1 MVTNINNILNTKK
14 KECVAMI
21 LAGGQGSRLYVLTS
35 KIAKPAVPFG
45 GKYRI
50 IDYTVSN
57 CVNSGFDTV
66 GVLTQYQ
73 PLLLNEYIGNGQP
86 WDLDRL
92 EGGVTIL
99 PPYQKNFG
107 YDWYTGTANAV
118 YQNLHYVERFDP
130 DYVIVLGGDHIYKMD
145 YSLMLEYHKEKNAD
159 CTIAVI
165 DVPIEEASR
174 FGIMNINDDGSIYE
188 FEEKPKIPKSNK
200 ASMGLYIFN
209 WDKLRK
215 FLIEDNEDAESSK
228 DFGKNIIPKM
238 LAAGERMFAYSFR
251 GYWRDVGT
259 IESLWQANMD
269 LLDEDFKNDLP
280 DWKIYSRTTGK
291 PPHYIGAT
299 GSMKNSIISEGCEI
313 YGFVEHSIIFP
324 GVKINEGCYVK
335 DSIIMAN
342 SVIGANTSV
351 EYSIIDENAEIGSN
365 SKIGEKRT
373 EATGITVVAKDIKIG
388 GGVTVNPG
396 DMIDGDI
403 VG

>member
-1 MVTNINNILNTKK
+1 
-14 KECVAMI
+14 MI

-45 GKYRI
+45 GKYRL
-50 IDYTVSN
+50 IDYTLSN
-57 CVNSGFDTV
+57 CVNSGIDTV

-107 YDWYTGTANAV
+107 TDWYKGSANSV
-118 YQNLHYVERFDP
+118 YQNMHYIERYTP
-130 DYVIVLGGDHIYKMD
+130 DYVIVLGADHIYKMD
-145 YSLMLEYHKEKNAD
+145 YSLMLEYHKEKGAD
-159 CTIAVI
+159 CTISVI
-165 DVPIEEASR
+165 DVPMEEASR
-174 FGIMNINDDGSIYE
+174 FGIMNINEDGSIYE
-188 FEEKPKIPKSNK
+188 FEEKPKVPKSTK
-200 ASMGLYIFN
+200 ASMGLYVFN
-209 WDKLRK
+209 WDRLRK

-238 LAAGERMFAYSFR
+238 LAAGEKMFAYTFK

-269 LLDEDFKNDLP
+269 LVDGEQVSDLSA

-291 PPHYIGAT
+291 PPHYIGST

-313 YGFVEHSIIFP
+313 HGTVEHSIIFP
-324 GVKINEGCYVK
+324 GVKISGGAYVK

-342 SVIGANTSV
+342 SFINYDTSV
-351 EYSIIDENAEIGSN
+351 EYSIIDENVAVGRN
-365 SKIGEKRT
+365 SKIGDDKSK
-373 EATGITVVAKDIKIG
+373 AAGITVLAKDITIG
-388 GGVTVNPG
+388 DWITIPAG
-396 DMIDGDI
+396 DMIDSDVLNT

>member
-1 MVTNINNILNTKK
+1 LIANTITKK

-21 LAGGQGSRLYVLTS
+21 LAGGQGSRLYMLTS

-50 IDYTVSN
+50 IDYTISN
-57 CVNSGFDTV
+57 CVNSGIDAV

-92 EGGVTIL
+92 EGGITIL

-118 YQNLHYVERFDP
+118 YQNFHYVERFDP
-130 DYVIVLGGDHIYKMD
+130 DYVTVLGGDHIYKMD
-145 YSLMLEYHKEKNAD
+145 YSKMLGYHKAKRAD

-174 FGIMNINDDGSIYE
+174 FGIMNIDGEGAIYE
-188 FEEKPKIPKSNK
+188 FEEKPKTPKSNK
-200 ASMGLYIFN
+200 ASMGIYIFN
-209 WDKLRK
+209 WDKLRR
-215 FLIEDNEDAESSK
+215 FLIEDNCDPESSK

-238 LAAGERMFAYSFR
+238 LEAGERMFAYSFK

-269 LLDEDFKNDLP
+269 LLDEDVFDEMR

-291 PPHYIGAT
+291 PPHYIGPT
-299 GSMKNSIISEGCEI
+299 GSMKNSIVSEGCEI
-313 YGFVEHSIIFP
+313 YGTVSHSVIFP
-324 GVKINEGCYVK
+324 GVKIQKGAYVK

-342 SVIGANTSV
+342 SAIGENTQIG
-351 EYSIIDENAEIGSN
+351 YSIIDEGAEIGEN
-365 SKIGEKRT
+365 SKIGGERSGS
-373 EATGITVVAKDIKIG
+373 A
-388 GGVTVNPG
+388 GVTVIAKDVKVG
-396 DMIDGDI
+396 DGATVDRGAMIDAD
-403 VG
+403 VPA

>member
-1 MVTNINNILNTKK
+1 LLTNTIAKK

-21 LAGGQGSRLYVLTS
+21 LAGGQGSRLYMLTS

-50 IDYTVSN
+50 IDYTLSN
-57 CVNSGFDTV
+57 CVNSGIDAV

-73 PLLLNEYIGNGQP
+73 PLVLNEYIGNGQP

-118 YQNLHYVERFDP
+118 YQNLQYIERFDP
-130 DYVIVLGGDHIYKMD
+130 DYVAVLGGDHIYKMD
-145 YSLMLEYHKEKNAD
+145 YSLMLDYHKKKRAD

-165 DVPIEEASR
+165 EVPLEEAGR
-174 FGIMNINDDGSIYE
+174 FGIMNANPDGSIYE
-188 FEEKPKIPKSNK
+188 FEEKPKAPKSTK
-200 ASMGLYIFN
+200 ASMGIYIFN
-209 WDKLRK
+209 WDQLKK
-215 FLIEDNEDAESSK
+215 ALIEDNEDEQSSK
-228 DFGKNIIPKM
+228 DFGKNIIPKL
-238 LAAGERMFAYSFR
+238 LASGGRMFAYAFK

-269 LLDEDFKNDLP
+269 LLDGDAFADMR

-291 PPHYIGAT
+291 PPHYIGPS
-299 GSMKNSIISEGCEI
+299 GSLKNSIISEGCEV
-313 YGFVEHSIIFP
+313 YGSVEHSVVFP
-324 GVKINEGCYVK
+324 GVKIHAGAYVK

-342 SVIGANTSV
+342 AQIRENARVG
-351 EYSIIDENAEIGSN
+351 YSIIDEGVEIGQDAT
-365 SKIGEKRT
+365 IGGDRSDP
-373 EATGITVVAKDIKIG
+373 AGITVISNA
-388 GGVTVNPG
+388 
-396 DMIDGDI
+396 IDGK
-403 VG
+403 GE